1 MDVVCKSDNPVY
13 NYPKLLDSSSKL
25 TDLAVNGA
33 TTLPYSYSVVNRD
46 LGKVLVIVPTYNE
59 LESLPV
65 IVAGIRA
72 AEPEVHILIADDNS
86 PDGTGEVAN
95 ALSSSNSF
103 VHALHRKQKAGLGAA
118 YLDAFAWAR
127 SQGYDVVV
135 EMDAD
140 GSHRPIDLTKILDA
154 LSDNDVVLGSRWV
167 KDGKVVNWVRS
178 REVLSRG
185 GNLYTRMWLG
195 IPIKDATGGFRAY
208 RMSALDQM
216 DIKQVESQGYCFQ
229 VDMAWRATKA
239 GLRVAEVPIT
249 FVERELGESKMDSSI
264 VKEALWR
271 VTQWGI
277 EKRLTDVKRIFGQ
290 S

>member
-1 MDVVCKSDNPVY
+1 V
-13 NYPKLLDSSSKL
+13 
-25 TDLAVNGA
+25 AI
-33 TTLPYSYSVVNRD
+33 RD

-65 IVAGIRA
+65 IVAGIRD
-72 AEPEVHILIADDNS
+72 AEPDVHILIADDNS

-95 ALSSSNSF
+95 TLSSIDSS
-103 VHALHRKQKAGLGAA
+103 VHVLHRKQKAGLGAA
-118 YLDAFAWAR
+118 YLDAFSWAKT
-127 SQGYDVVV
+127 QGFEVVV

-140 GSHRPIDLTKILDA
+140 GSHRPVDLTKILDA

-167 KDGKVVNWVRS
+167 NEGKVVNWAKS

-208 RMSALDQM
+208 RMSALDQI
-216 DIKQVESQGYCFQ
+216 DIQQVESQGYCFQ

-249 FVERELGESKMDSSI
+249 FVERELGESKMDGSI

-277 EKRLTDVKRIFGQ
+277 EKRYSDLKRVFGR
-290 S
+290 

>member
-1 MDVVCKSDNPVY
+1 MAIS
-13 NYPKLLDSSSKL
+13 
-25 TDLAVNGA
+25 
-33 TTLPYSYSVVNRD
+33 D

-65 IVAGIRA
+65 IVSGIRHTV
-72 AEPEVHILIADDNS
+72 PEVHILIADDNS

-95 ALSSSNSF
+95 GISAGDNQ
-103 VHALHRKQKAGLGAA
+103 VQVLHRIAKAGLGAA
-118 YLDAFAWAR
+118 YLDAFGWAK
-127 SQGYDVVV
+127 SNGYDVVV

-140 GSHRPIDLTKILDA
+140 GSHRPADLANILEA
-154 LSDNDVVLGSRWV
+154 LTNNDVVLGSRWV
-167 KDGKVVNWVRS
+167 KHGQVVNWPKS
-178 REVLSRG
+178 REILSRG
-185 GNLYTRMWLG
+185 GNIYTRMWLG
-195 IPIKDATGGFRAY
+195 IGIHDATGGFRAY

-216 DIKQVESQGYCFQ
+216 DIDNVESQGYCFQ
-229 VDMAWRATKA
+229 VDMAWRAVKA

-277 EKRLTDVKRIFGQ
+277 EKRYYDLKRVLRL